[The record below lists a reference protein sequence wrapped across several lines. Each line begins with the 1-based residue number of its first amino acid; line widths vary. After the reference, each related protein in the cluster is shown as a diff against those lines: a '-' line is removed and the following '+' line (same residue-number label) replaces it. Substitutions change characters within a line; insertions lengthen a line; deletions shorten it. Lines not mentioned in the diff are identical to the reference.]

1 MKSLIVEDDFTSR
14 LLMQKFLAPYGESHV
29 AVNGNEAIEAFTQAI
44 NSDEPY
50 QLICLDIMMPEM
62 DGHATL
68 KEIRA
73 FEENKG
79 IMVGDGVK
87 IIMTTAL
94 GDMDNK
100 LTAVKEFC
108 DAYLVKPIDRS
119 KVLELIDSFGLIK
132 L

>member
-29 AVNGNEAIEAFTQAI
+29 AVNGNEAIEAFTLAI

-119 KVLELIDSFGLIK
+119 KLLELIDSFGLIN

>member
-29 AVNGNEAIEAFTQAI
+29 AVNGNEAIEAFTQAN

-108 DAYLVKPIDRS
+108 DAYLVKPVDRS
-119 KVLELIDSFGLIK
+119 KILELIDSFGLIN

>member
-108 DAYLVKPIDRS
+108 DAYLVKPIDRG
-119 KVLELIDSFGLIK
+119 KILELIDSFGLIK

>member
-108 DAYLVKPIDRS
+108 DAYLVKPIDRN
-119 KVLELIDSFGLIK
+119 KILELIDSFGLIN

>member
-29 AVNGNEAIEAFTQAI
+29 AVNGNEAIEAFTLAI

-119 KVLELIDSFGLIK
+119 KILELIDSFGLIN

>member
-1 MKSLIVEDDFTSR
+1 
-14 LLMQKFLAPYGESHV
+14 MQKFLAPYGESHV

>member
-94 GDMDNK
+94 SDMDNK

>member
-29 AVNGNEAIEAFTQAI
+29 AVNGNEAIEAFTLAI

-73 FEENKG
+73 YEENKG

-119 KVLELIDSFGLIK
+119 KVLELIDSFGLIN

>member
-29 AVNGNEAIEAFTQAI
+29 AVNGNEAIEAFTYAI

>member
-119 KVLELIDSFGLIK
+119 KVLELIGSFGLIN

>member
-29 AVNGNEAIEAFTQAI
+29 AVNGNEAIVAFTQAI

>member
-29 AVNGNEAIEAFTQAI
+29 AVNGNEAIAAFTHAI

-62 DGHATL
+62 DGQATL

-119 KVLELIDSFGLIK
+119 KVLELIDSFGLIN

>member
-119 KVLELIDSFGLIK
+119 KVLELIDSFGLIN

>member
-87 IIMTTAL
+87 IIMTTAF

-119 KVLELIDSFGLIK
+119 KVLELIDSFGLIN